1 MALFGIIAVAAAV
14 LIIGCIAVFVMLGLA
29 SLED

>member
-1 MALFGIIAVAAAV
+1 MILFGIIAVAVVVLAV
-14 LIIGCIAVFVMLGLA
+14 GCIAVSIMLGLA

>member
-1 MALFGIIAVAAAV
+1 MIMLGIIAVAAVVLAV
-14 LIIGCIAVFVMLGLA
+14 GCIAVSIMIGLA